1 MIKIGGRVKETEQKF
16 KKSNYP
22 ILLAPPNLIHF
33 KKWRQIKNSQ
43 LSWSYLTGSN
53 LIRLN
58 VLEIGAEVVKN
69 DCERKETGFFITFCL
84 SSKSGARSG
93 EILKGHLGLFEVA
106 ARLQNYSHSPQQ
118 HRIRGQGYSNQ
129 QKTI

>member
-1 MIKIGGRVKETEQKF
+1 MIKIGGKVKENEQKF

-53 LIRLN
+53 LIRLSI
-58 VLEIGAEVVKN
+58 LKIGAELVEN
-69 DCERKETGFFITFCL
+69 DCERIETGFFITFCL
-84 SSKSGARSG
+84 SSKSGARSV
-93 EILKGHLGLFEVA
+93 EIFTAHLHLFEVVA
-106 ARLQNYSHSPQQ
+106 AL
-118 HRIRGQGYSNQ
+118 
-129 QKTI
+129 